1 MFGSLESK
9 AHEKNSGKM
18 LFLKKTLSIF
28 SNRFY
33 VKYVAAAEHMVR
45 QKLGLVLLWDV
56 LHNLLLVVFF
66 CFVFCFP
73 IQITEISRKSKL
85 PLLKKGR
92 ESIVK
97 FSFIA
102 KANNNCVNG
111 YTGWSIQLN
120 LNQQKT

>member
-56 LHNLLLVVFF
+56 LHNLLLVGFFLF
-66 CFVFCFP
+66 CFLFSNTDHWDFP
-73 IQITEISRKSKL
+73 EKQITSVKKRK
-85 PLLKKGR
+85 G
-92 ESIVK
+92 VY
-97 FSFIA
+97 
-102 KANNNCVNG
+102 C
-111 YTGWSIQLN
+111 
-120 LNQQKT
+120 